1 MKKRTTILM
10 IATLALILL
19 SVRTFADQPI
29 KGTVTYH
36 DDPNNP
42 VPSTLVKLLNLEGN
56 VIDETYTNFNG
67 KYIFPNKPYGY
78 YYVQA
83 VETEVAPGGV
93 ELDDAAMIQAFLDG
107 DIDLTD
113 IQELAADAN
122 NDGTVDSYDIEEIEN
137 NWNNPNFEPAWVY
150 EEAILVNHNGTKT
163 NVPTMGGSSSGD
175 VNGTFVPTGRNEAIA
190 LVEYFQKNFSSVFT
204 IEVYASDIISAS
216 AMGLIIDYP
225 AGVNINNV
233 TSQLGELKNLKIKNN
248 QIVATWSNQSEE
260 AAVNSSE
267 PVLVISAS
275 TNQSYNGSD
284 IRFQVNNKSHFVTN
298 GQAFKPEFSV
308 PFLSVNGTDNLSFS
322 YPNPASES
330 TVIYFTLPE
339 AAKANLNIYNINGQ
353 LVKNIMNEEMSAGQH
368 SVNLSVTDLK
378 EGVYFYNLTTS
389 GNVNINQAK
398 RLVVVH

>member
-42 VPSTLVKLLNLEGN
+42 VPSTLVVLYDSQM
-56 VIDETYTNFNG
+56 IPISETYTNFNG
-67 KYIFPNKPYGY
+67 KYVFPNVPYGS

-83 VETEVAPGGV
+83 IETEVAPGGV
-93 ELDDAAMIQAFLDG
+93 ELADAEMIEDFLAEL
-107 DIDLTD
+107 IELTE
-113 IQELAADAN
+113 IQEIAADVN
-122 NDGTVDSYDIEEIEN
+122 NDGAINELDIEMIEA

-150 EEAILVNHNGTKT
+150 EDAIPVNHDGTKT

-216 AMGLIIDYP
+216 AMGLVIDYP
-225 AGVNINNV
+225 AGVNINSV

-248 QIVATWSNQSEE
+248 QIVATWSNHSEE
-260 AAVNSSE
+260 TVVNSSE

-308 PFLSVNGTDNLSFS
+308 PYLSVNGTDNLSFS

-339 AAKANLNIYNINGQ
+339 AAKASLNIYNINGQ

-368 SVNLSVTDLK
+368 SVTLSVTDLK